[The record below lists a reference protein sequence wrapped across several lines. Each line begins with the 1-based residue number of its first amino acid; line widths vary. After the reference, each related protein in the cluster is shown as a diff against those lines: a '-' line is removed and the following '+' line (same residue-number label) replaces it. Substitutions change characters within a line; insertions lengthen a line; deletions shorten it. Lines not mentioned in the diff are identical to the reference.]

1 VTEYALGRRVE
12 HDPRS
17 RMFAFV
23 PPRAVAAKT
32 VRWRRYGPVLDQGSV
47 GACTGFA
54 MAQWLNCKPA
64 HNPRGGYVDN
74 DDALMLYALATRHDP
89 WPGTFTY
96 PPPGGQDTGSSGLAA
111 CKAAKEFGLISAY
124 RWIFNGVDALKEALR
139 FSPVMAGTVWL
150 SRMFA
155 ARPIAGQAPFL
166 QVSGSEEGGHEY
178 LIVGWNERSGY
189 FTMCNSWSGSW
200 GLNGNARIWADDMA
214 ELLRRQGDL
223 VVPVI

>member
-12 HDPRS
+12 HDERS
-17 RMFAFV
+17 RLFAFV

-32 VRWRRYGPVLDQGSV
+32 VRWRRYGPVLDQGNV

-64 HNPRGGYVDN
+64 HDPRERYMTN
-74 DDALMLYALATRHDP
+74 NHALAIYMRATDLDP
-89 WPGTFTY
+89 WPGSY
-96 PPPGGQDTGSSGLAA
+96 PPDDTGSSGLAA
-111 CKAAKEFGLISAY
+111 CKAAREQGYISGF
-124 RWIFNGVDALKEALR
+124 RWIFNGVDALKEALL

-150 SRMFA
+150 SRMFN
-155 ARPIAGQAPFL
+155 ARPVGGQAPFL
-166 QVSGSEEGGHEY
+166 SVSGSEEGGHEY

-189 FTMCNSWSGSW
+189 FTMTNSWGPGW
-200 GLNGNARIWADDMA
+200 GLGGTARLWADDMA

>member
-1 VTEYALGRRVE
+1 
-12 HDPRS
+12 
-17 RMFAFV
+17 MFAFT

-64 HNPRGGYVDN
+64 HDPRERYMTN
-74 DDALMLYALATRHDP
+74 NHALAIYMRATDLDP
-89 WPGTFTY
+89 WPGSY
-96 PPPGGQDTGSSGLAA
+96 PPNDTGSSGLAA
-111 CKAAKEFGLISAY
+111 CKAAREQGYISGF
-124 RWIFNGVDALKEALR
+124 RWIFNGVDALKEALL

-150 SRMFA
+150 SSMFR
-155 ARPIAGQAPFL
+155 ARPVAGQAPFL
-166 QVSGSEEGGHEY
+166 SVSGSEEGGHEY

-189 FTMCNSWSGSW
+189 FTMVNSWGPGW
-200 GLNGNARIWADDMA
+200 GLGGTARLWADDMA

>member
-1 VTEYALGRRVE
+1 MAEYGLGRRVE

-17 RMFAFV
+17 RRFAFV
-23 PPRAVAAKT
+23 PPRAAPVRT
-32 VRWRRYGPVLDQGSV
+32 VRHRHYGKVLDQGSV

-64 HNPRGGYVDN
+64 HDPREKYL
-74 DDALMLYALATRHDP
+74 DADQALDLYSYATRIDP
-89 WPGTFTY
+89 WPGNW
-96 PPPGGQDTGSSGLAA
+96 PPDDTGSSGLAA
-111 CKAAKEFGLISAY
+111 CKAAKNWGWISAY

-150 SRMFA
+150 SNMFR
-155 ARPIAGQAPFL
+155 ARPVAGQAPFL

-189 FTMCNSWSGSW
+189 FTMTNSWGPGW
-200 GLNGNARIWADDMA
+200 GLGGTARLWADDMA

>member
-23 PPRAVAAKT
+23 PPRAVATKT
-32 VRWRRYGPVLDQGSV
+32 VRWRRYGQVLDQGNV

-64 HNPRGGYVDN
+64 HDPREAYVPMER
-74 DDALMLYALATRHDP
+74 AVEFYSLATQLDP
-89 WPGTFTY
+89 WPGSY
-96 PPPGGQDTGSSGLAA
+96 PPTDTGSSGLAA
-111 CKAAKEFGLISAY
+111 CKAAQRLGWISGY
-124 RWIFNGVDALKEALR
+124 RWIFNGVDALKEALL

-150 SRMFA
+150 SRMFN

>member
-1 VTEYALGRRVE
+1 VPTDPQYGLGRRVE

-17 RMFAFV
+17 RAFAFV

-64 HNPRGGYVDN
+64 HDPREEYTN
-74 DDALMLYALATRHDP
+74 HTHALDLYARATRLDP
-89 WPGTFTY
+89 WPGEW
-96 PPPGGQDTGSSGLAA
+96 PPTDTGSSGLAA
-111 CKAAKEFGLISAY
+111 CKAAKDVGYISAY
-124 RWIFNGVDALKEALR
+124 RWIFNGVDALKEALL

-150 SRMFA
+150 SKMFN
-155 ARPIAGQAPFL
+155 ARPVSGQAPFL

-178 LIVGWNERSGY
+178 VIVGWNERSGY
-189 FTMCNSWSGSW
+189 FTMLNSWSGTW
-200 GLNGNARIWADDMA
+200 GLGGTARIWEDDMRQ
-214 ELLRRQGDL
+214 LLADQGDL